1 MAVKLKV
8 KVGDTV
14 KVISGE
20 DKNSKDN
27 TGKVQKVF
35 PETGRIIV
43 EGINMVK
50 KHQKPRGQGM
60 PGGIIEKE
68 AAIDASNVMVICR
81 SAASPPVSAM
91 CLSKAKA
98 RPLAASAACARSAK
112 RSLTTDVKGGLAQWL
127 DYWISTARRLCR
139 RCSSAS
145 RTRT

>member
-20 DKNSKDN
+20 DKNKKDN

-68 AAIDASNVMVICR
+68 APISASNVMVIC
-81 SAASPPVSAM
+81 P
-91 CLSKAKA
+91 K
-98 RPLAASAACARSAK
+98 
-112 RSLTTDVKGGLAQWL
+112 
-127 DYWISTARRLCR
+127 
-139 RCSSAS
+139 
-145 RTRT
+145 

>member
-20 DKNSKDN
+20 DKNKKEN

-43 EGINMVK
+43 EGINLVK

-68 AAIDASNVMVICR
+68 APIDASNVMVICPKCGKATRVTRKVEKGTDDNGKATR
-81 SAASPPVSAM
+81 SMIRVCKKCGAEI
-91 CLSKAKA
+91 
-98 RPLAASAACARSAK
+98 
-112 RSLTTDVKGGLAQWL
+112 D
-127 DYWISTARRLCR
+127 
-139 RCSSAS
+139 
-145 RTRT
+145 